1 MTSSAPDPAAQR
13 EGWRGDR
20 RAAALTRLRRDLGL
34 GVKNL
39 LLHKLRSL
47 LTMLG
52 LVFGV
57 GSVIAMLAIGEG
69 ASKKALEEIRKL
81 GSRNILITAC
91 KPAEEQG
98 ETNSRGFLSIY
109 GLLYEDETRLRE
121 TIPTVETTVPVKA
134 MQRDARLRSRS
145 VPLRVVGTTDV
156 WFTLVRR
163 PMLAGRPLLAADID
177 GATSVVVLTEFGARK
192 LLATESAV
200 GETIRM
206 AGNAYKVVGIVQSET
221 ASDGSMQ
228 TPDQQADA
236 YIPISTA
243 RLHYGDVFR
252 QRKQGSDIRE
262 MVELHQIIV
271 SVDDERHVEATA
283 QVVERTLEM
292 YHKKRDYT
300 VNVPLA
306 LLRQAEATRRT
317 FSIVLGAIAG
327 ISLLVGGIGIMN
339 IMLATVTERTREI
352 GIRRAIGAR
361 RSQIVM
367 QFLIET
373 MVLSLCGGV
382 IGIGLGLLIPWLV
395 TTFADMPTVVTPS
408 SLVLSLGISIT
419 VGIVFGIYPAIRASR
434 LDPIVALRHE

>member
-1 MTSSAPDPAAQR
+1 MPTIAPV
-13 EGWRGDR
+13 ENR
-20 RAAALTRLRRDLGL
+20 RSISLTRLRRDLQL

-69 ASKKALEEIRKL
+69 ASQQALEQIRKL

-91 KPAEEQG
+91 KPTEEQG
-98 ETNSRGFLSIY
+98 ETNSRGFLSMY
-109 GLLYEDETRLRE
+109 GLLYEDETRLRD
-121 TIPTVETTVPVKA
+121 TIPTIETTVPVKA
-134 MQRDARLRSRS
+134 MQRDARFRSRS
-145 VPLRVVGTTDV
+145 ISLRVVGTTDV
-156 WFTLVRR
+156 WFSLVQR
-163 PMLAGRPLLAADID
+163 PILAGRGLIADD
-177 GATSVVVLTEFGARK
+177 VQSATSVVVLTEFGARK
-192 LLATESAV
+192 LLATESAI
-200 GETIRM
+200 GDTIRM
-206 AGNAYKVVGIVQSET
+206 AGNAYKVIGIVQSESAT
-221 ASDGSMQ
+221 DGSMQ

-243 RLHYGDVFR
+243 RVHYGDVFT

-262 MVELHQIIV
+262 QVELHQIIV
-271 SVDDERHVEATA
+271 SVDDEHHVEATA
-283 QVVERTLEM
+283 KVVERTLEM
-292 YHKKRDYT
+292 FHKKKDYN
-300 VNVPLA
+300 VSVPLA
-306 LLRQAEATRRT
+306 LLRQAEATSRM

-373 MVLSLCGGV
+373 LVLSLAGGI
-382 IGIGLGLLIPWLV
+382 IGIGLGLFIPWLV
-395 TTFADMPTVVTPS
+395 TVFAKMPTVVTPS
-408 SLVLSLGISIT
+408 SLVLSMGISIT
-419 VGIVFGIYPAIRASR
+419 VGIVFGIYPAIRASK
-434 LDPIVALRHE
+434 LDPIIALRHE